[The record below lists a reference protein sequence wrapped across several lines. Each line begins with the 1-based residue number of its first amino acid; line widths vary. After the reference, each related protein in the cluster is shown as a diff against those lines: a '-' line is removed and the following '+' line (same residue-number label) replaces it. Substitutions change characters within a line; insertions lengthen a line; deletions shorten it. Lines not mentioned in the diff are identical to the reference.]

1 MAVRLRRAVGDCL
14 MLKRLSLDRLLKIT
28 LSVLAAALIGL
39 ICVNLAASWQVL
51 SRSERAE
58 QVVSA
63 SREIFTAMAKM
74 RTDRNTVQR
83 SWDREEGL
91 TAAAKT
97 ALEGFQGAEFPALT
111 KALSL
116 GQDIPFERRDALMPA
131 LRDLIDRLTTLR
143 QTFWSGIQAPKS
155 GRTPGIGQVYFDESV
170 KLQGILED
178 VSASMF
184 VKVKEDS
191 PFISQMLLV
200 KQLAWQVRK
209 SSGEA
214 NLLLVQSLAKGQ
226 ALTDLQTR
234 WTAYQGGSQALWQVI
249 DELVNGLQVPADF
262 RKTLADAR
270 QALFAPDYLA
280 TQRRLIDELI
290 SGQKPEMTADA
301 WTGDTVPVL
310 DVMIDVANA
319 ALKQADTNAQSGID
333 AARSGVVWHGI
344 LLLVSLAGVVAGFLF
359 VTRRIT
365 SPLLQLRS
373 VTERLAGGDFTA
385 ETELDRR
392 GDEIGSIA
400 AALGTFRQQAIEKAR
415 IENEQ
420 RGTRERAE
428 QRQRTIEAHIAEFQ
442 GTIGETLRTLDTA
455 RQQLGNT
462 AGEMTRIA
470 ERGAV
475 GVRDAEQ
482 ATGEASDNV
491 SGIAAATEELNAS
504 VREIA
509 RQVAELAHVSQR
521 AVEETQQT
529 DETVRGLAESASRIG
544 EVIGLIS
551 SIAAQTNLL
560 ALNATIEAAR
570 AGEAGK
576 GFAVVASE
584 VKSLANQTAKAT
596 EEIGNQI
603 ASIRNVTQDA
613 VRAISQI
620 RGTIGEVNSVSTMIA
635 ASIEEQGAA
644 LQEIARNTQFAADRT
659 RKASGSVTAVSVETE
674 ATTTSAGA
682 VQSAATSLDKE
693 AEHLRRQVDAF
704 MDRLRAA

>member
-1 MAVRLRRAVGDCL
+1 M
-14 MLKRLSLDRLLKIT
+14 T
-28 LSVLAAALIGL
+28 
-39 ICVNLAASWQVL
+39 N
-51 SRSERAE
+51 
-58 QVVSA
+58 
-63 SREIFTAMAKM
+63 M
-74 RTDRNTVQR
+74 RTDRSGVLR
-83 SWDREEGL
+83 SWDGDDGL

-97 ALEGFQGAEFPALT
+97 ALDGYQGAVFPALT
-111 KALSL
+111 ATLSL
-116 GQDIPFERRDALMPA
+116 AQDIPFDRRDTLMPA
-131 LRDLIDRLTTLR
+131 LRDSMDRLSTLR
-143 QTFWSGIQAPKS
+143 ETFWSGIHAPKNA
-155 GRTPGIGQVYFDESV
+155 RKPGIGQAYFDESA
-170 KLQGILED
+170 KLQGLLED
-178 VSASMF
+178 LSASMF
-184 VKVKEDS
+184 AKVRDDS
-191 PFISQMLLV
+191 PFIGQMLLV
-200 KQLAWQVRK
+200 KQLAWLVRN
-209 SSGEA
+209 SSGESS
-214 NLLLVQSLAKGQ
+214 LLLSQSLAKGQ
-226 ALTDLQTR
+226 ALTDLVTR
-234 WTAYQGGSQALWQVI
+234 WTAYQGGSRALWQVI
-249 DELVNGLQVPADF
+249 DDAVNGLQVPTDF
-262 RKTLADAR
+262 RTTLADAR

-280 TQRRLIDELI
+280 VQNRLIDELL
-290 SGQKPEMTADA
+290 SGKKPEMTADA
-301 WTGDTVPVL
+301 WVAYTVPILGAMVGVA
-310 DVMIDVANA
+310 DV
-319 ALKQADTNAQSGID
+319 ALKQAGANAQSEIA
-333 AARSGVVWHGI
+333 AARRDVARHGV
-344 LLLVSLAGVVAGFLF
+344 LLLLSLAGVLAGFLF

-373 VTERLAGGDFTA
+373 VTERLAAGDFTA
-385 ETELDRR
+385 ETDLGQR

-400 AALGTFRQQAIEKAR
+400 TALGTFRQQAIEKAR
-415 IENEQ
+415 IEDEQ
-420 RGTRERAE
+420 RGTRDRAE
-428 QRQRTIEAHIAEFQ
+428 QRQRTMEAHITAFQ
-442 GTIGETLRTLDTA
+442 GAFSETLRTLDTA

-462 AGEMTRIA
+462 ASDMTRIA

-504 VREIA
+504 IREIA
-509 RQVAELAHVSQR
+509 RQVAESAHVSQR

-596 EEIGNQI
+596 EEISNQI
-603 ASIRNVTQDA
+603 ASVRNVTQDA

-620 RGTIGEVNSVSTMIA
+620 RGTIDEVNSVSTMIA
-635 ASIEEQGAA
+635 SSIEEQGAA
-644 LQEIARNTQFAADRT
+644 LQEIARNTQLAADRT

-682 VQSAATSLDKE
+682 VQSAAASLDKE

>member
-1 MAVRLRRAVGDCL
+1 
-14 MLKRLSLDRLLKIT
+14 MLKRPSLDRLLKMT
-28 LSVLAAALIGL
+28 LSVLAAAVIGL
-39 ICVNLAASWQVL
+39 ICVNLAASWQAL

-58 QVVSA
+58 RVVAA
-63 SREIFTAMAKM
+63 SRQMFTAMINM
-74 RTDRNTVQR
+74 RTDRSTVQR
-83 SWDREEGL
+83 SWDGDAGL
-91 TAAAKT
+91 TEAAKT
-97 ALEGFQGAEFPALT
+97 GLERYQGVEVPAL
-111 KALSL
+111 AAAVDLA
-116 GQDIPFERRDALMPA
+116 QDIPFDRRDSLIPA
-131 LRDLIDRLTTLR
+131 LRDSVERMAAIR
-143 QTFWSGIQAPKS
+143 QTFWSGIGAAKAERKPGV
-155 GRTPGIGQVYFDESV
+155 GRAYFDESV
-170 KLQGILED
+170 KLQGILEAI
-178 VSASMF
+178 SAGMF
-184 VKVKEDS
+184 ARVRDDN
-191 PFISQMLLV
+191 PFISQMLLI
-200 KQLAWQVRK
+200 KQLAWLVRN

-214 NLLLVQSLAKGQ
+214 SLLVSQSLAKGQ
-226 ALTDLQTR
+226 PLADLLTR
-234 WTAYQGGSQALWQVI
+234 WTAYQGGSRALWQVI
-249 DELVNGLQVPADF
+249 DASADGLQVPADF

-270 QALFAPDYLA
+270 QALFAPDYIA
-280 TQRRLIDELI
+280 VQNRLMHELI
-290 SGQKPEMTADA
+290 SGKQPEMTADA
-301 WTGDTVPVL
+301 WSGYTVPIL
-310 DVMIDVANA
+310 GVMMGVADA
-319 ALKQADTNAQSGID
+319 ALKQAGTNAQSQIGEAC
-333 AARSGVVWHGI
+333 AAVAWQG
-344 LLLVSLAGVVAGFLF
+344 LLLLLSLVGVLAGFLF

-365 SPLLQLRS
+365 SPLLRLRS
-373 VTERLAGGDFTA
+373 ATERLAAGDFTA
-385 ETELDRR
+385 ETDLGNR

-400 AALGTFRQQAIEKAR
+400 TALGTFRTQAIEKSR
-415 IENEQ
+415 IESEQ
-420 RGTRERAE
+420 RGTRARAE
-428 QRQRTIEAHIAEFQ
+428 ERQRAIEAHIAEFQ
-442 GTIGETLRTLDTA
+442 GAVGETLRTLDTA
-455 RQQLGNT
+455 REQLGNT
-462 AGEMTRIA
+462 AGDMTRIA

-504 VREIA
+504 IREIA
-509 RQVAELAHVSQR
+509 RQVAESAHVSQR

-603 ASIRNVTQDA
+603 ASVRNVTQDA

-620 RGTIGEVNSVSTMIA
+620 RGTIDEVNSVSTMIA

-644 LQEIARNTQFAADRT
+644 LQEIARNTQLAADRT

-674 ATTTSAGA
+674 ATTTSASA
-682 VQSAATSLDKE
+682 VQSAAASLDKE
-693 AEHLRRQVDAF
+693 AGHLRRQVDAF

>member
-1 MAVRLRRAVGDCL
+1 
-14 MLKRLSLDRLLKIT
+14 MLKRLSLDRLLKLT

-39 ICVNLAASWQVL
+39 ICLNLAGSWRVL
-51 SRSERAE
+51 SRSQRAE
-58 QVVSA
+58 RVVAA
-63 SREIFTAMAKM
+63 SRQMFTAMINM
-74 RTDRNTVQR
+74 RTDRSTVQR
-83 SWDREEGL
+83 SWDGDAGL
-91 TAAAKT
+91 TAVAKT
-97 ALEGFQGAEFPALT
+97 ALDKYQGAEFPALT
-111 KALSL
+111 AALSL
-116 GQDIPFERRDALMPA
+116 AEDIPFDRRDSLMPA
-131 LRDLIDRLTTLR
+131 LRESVDRMATLR
-143 QTFWSGIQAPKS
+143 QTFWSGIQAPKAE
-155 GRTPGIGQVYFDESV
+155 RKPGVGKAYFDESLKV
-170 KLQGILED
+170 QEILEAI
-178 VSASMF
+178 SASMF
-184 VKVKEDS
+184 ALVKDDN
-191 PFISQMLLV
+191 PFISQMLLI
-200 KQLAWQVRK
+200 KQLAWQVRN
-209 SSGEA
+209 SSGESS
-214 NLLLVQSLAKGQ
+214 LLVSQSLAKGQ
-226 ALTDLQTR
+226 ALPDLLAR
-234 WTAYQGGSQALWQVI
+234 WTAFQGGSRALWQVI
-249 DELVNGLQVPADF
+249 DDSANGLQVPAEF

-270 QALFAPDYLA
+270 QALFASDYISV
-280 TQRRLIDELI
+280 QNRLMDQLI
-290 SGQKPEMTADA
+290 SGKPPEMTADT
-301 WTGDTVPVL
+301 WSGYTVPIL
-310 DVMIDVANA
+310 GVMMGVADA
-319 ALKQADTNAQSGID
+319 ALEQAGTKAQSQIA
-333 AARSGVVWHGI
+333 AARGDVEWHGF
-344 LLLVSLAGVVAGFLF
+344 LLLVSLVAVLAGILF

-373 VTERLAGGDFTA
+373 VTERLAAGDFTA
-385 ETELDRR
+385 ETDLGSR

-400 AALGTFRQQAIEKAR
+400 KALGTFRQQAIEKSR
-415 IENEQ
+415 IEAEQ
-420 RGTRERAE
+420 SGTRERAE
-428 QRQRTIEAHIAEFQ
+428 QRQRTVEAHIAEFQ
-442 GTIGETLRTLDTA
+442 GAIGETLRTLDTA
-455 RQQLGNT
+455 RRQLGDT
-462 AGEMTRIA
+462 AGDMTRIA

-504 VREIA
+504 IREIA
-509 RQVAELAHVSQR
+509 RQVAESAHVSQR

-544 EVIGLIS
+544 EVVGLIS

-603 ASIRNVTQDA
+603 ASVRNVTQDA

-620 RGTIGEVNSVSTMIA
+620 RGTIDEVNSVSTMIA

-644 LQEIARNTQFAADRT
+644 LQEIARNTQLAADRT

-682 VQSAATSLDKE
+682 VQSAAMSLDKE